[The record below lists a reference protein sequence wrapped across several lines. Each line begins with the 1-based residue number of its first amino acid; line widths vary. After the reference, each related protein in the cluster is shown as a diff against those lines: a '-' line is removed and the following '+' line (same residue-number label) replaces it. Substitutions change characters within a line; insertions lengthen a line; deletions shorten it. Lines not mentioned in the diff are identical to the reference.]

1 MNNMT
6 IKSKLII
13 LSIIP
18 LITLLYM
25 AGTKVYTQIVFDKQI
40 QNTKS
45 LVELSKKLSIL
56 IHETQ
61 KERGASAGFTG
72 SQGVKFSDILPKQRD
87 LTDSKKQEFNN
98 FLKTVNRDGFSKNLE
113 TKITKTIGLLDQLAG
128 KRTQISAL
136 SLPLNDVV
144 GYYTTMNNSI
154 LDIIAESAK
163 LSPSNEITKLLVAYT
178 SFLKSKERAG
188 IERAV
193 MTGTFAANEF
203 KDGFYKK
210 FITLVAEQQSYM
222 DGFLHNAN
230 EEMSITYQT
239 LMKDPSIQ
247 EVEKMRSIA
256 YIRSEEGNFGVDS
269 VYWFKTITEKIN
281 ILKNIDDKIA
291 QNITKQIENIKSTLV
306 FDSIMGLGAILLM
319 LFLTRAIA
327 ISIDKKIA
335 SLNTTIT
342 ALAKS
347 KDFTIDIETDSKDEF
362 SQIQHSLQDLINSL
376 RETLSTAKN
385 GAGENQRASNILS
398 HTFEEITT
406 NIAKEADI
414 VSITSTNANELQTI
428 LLDSAH
434 EANQSKENMTQASR
448 KLENTKEIILNTINQ
463 IQENSH
469 AEFEIAGKLNQ
480 LSSDA
485 EQVKGVLT
493 VIGDI
498 ADQTNL
504 LALNAAIEAARAGE
518 HGRGFAVVADEVRQL
533 AERTQKSLTEINATI
548 SVIVQAILDAS
559 GEMNRNVKN
568 IENLSVNTSQIQE
581 EIEDVSLTMSET
593 SHNVDNT
600 TGAINK
606 SAEMMGNFMKHME
619 EINSISKENND
630 NVKNVEKTTQDI
642 NHLAK
647 DLIVSLDQFRT

>member
-25 AGTKVYTQIVFDKQI
+25 AGTKIYTQVVFDKHI

-45 LVELSKKLSIL
+45 LVELSKNLSIL
-56 IHETQ
+56 VHETQ

-72 SQGVKFSDILPKQRD
+72 SQGAKFSDILPKQRA
-87 LTDSKKQEFNN
+87 LTDSKRQEFDN
-98 FLKTVNRDGFSKNLE
+98 FLKTVNHDGFSTGLE
-113 TKITKTIGLLDQLAG
+113 EKISKTVGFLNQLED
-128 KRTQISAL
+128 KRRQISSL
-136 SLPLNDVV
+136 TLPLKDVV
-144 GYYTTMNNSI
+144 GYFTTMNGSI
-154 LDIIAESAK
+154 LEIIAESAK

-188 IERAV
+188 VERAV
-193 MTGTFAANEF
+193 MTGTFAKDEF

-222 DGFLHNAN
+222 DGFLNNAN
-230 EEMSITYQT
+230 EEMITTYQT
-239 LMKDPSIQ
+239 LMKDPSIK
-247 EVEKMRSIA
+247 EVERMREIA
-256 YIRSEEGNFGVDS
+256 YIRSEEGDFGVDS
-269 VYWFKTITEKIN
+269 MHWFKTITQKIN
-281 ILKNIDDKIA
+281 MLKKVDDKIA
-291 QNITKQIENIKSTLV
+291 DNITFRLENIKSTLL

-335 SLNTTIT
+335 SLNTIIT

-347 KDFTIDIETDSKDEF
+347 KDFTVDIEADSKDEF
-362 SQIQHSLQDLINSL
+362 AQIQHALQELINSL

-385 GAGENQRASNILS
+385 GAGENQRASNVLS

-406 NIAKEADI
+406 NIAQEADI
-414 VSITSTNANELQTI
+414 VSATSTNANELQTI
-428 LLDSAH
+428 LLDSAN
-434 EANQSKENMTQASR
+434 EANQSKENMTQASI
-448 KLENTKEIILNTINQ
+448 KLENTKEIILKTIDQ

-469 AEFEIAGKLNQ
+469 AELEIAEKLNQ
-480 LSSDA
+480 LSSEA

-568 IENLSVNTSQIQE
+568 IENLSVNTSKIQE
-581 EIEDVSLTMSET
+581 EIEDVSHTMSET

-619 EINSISKENND
+619 EINSISQKNNS